1 MSKAEKQT
9 LAAGEASAAGETG
22 TPGKSPA
29 RLIRDAREAAGLTQ
43 AELAAR
49 MGTTQSAV
57 ARLEAPGS
65 NPRLENL
72 ERALLAAGHRLELR
86 AEPAPQPLDETL
98 IAANLR
104 FPPTERLRA
113 MEAHQRAIT
122 KLVAAAKRSR
132 G

>member
-1 MSKAEKQT
+1 MTGKP
-9 LAAGEASAAGETG
+9 AG
-22 TPGKSPA
+22 
-29 RLIRDAREAAGLTQ
+29 RLIREAREAAGLTQ

-57 ARLEAPGS
+57 ARLEGPGS
-65 NPRLENL
+65 NPRVENL

-104 FPPTERLRA
+104 LTPSERLRA
-113 MEAHQRAIT
+113 MEAFQGQMDR
-122 KLVAAAKRSR
+122 LVKATR
-132 G
+132 GSNR

>member
-1 MSKAEKQT
+1 M
-9 LAAGEASAAGETG
+9 
-22 TPGKSPA
+22 
-29 RLIRDAREAAGLTQ
+29 IREAREAARLTQ

-65 NPRLENL
+65 NPRVENL

-86 AEPAPQPLDETL
+86 AEPAAQPLDETL
-98 IAANLR
+98 IAGNLR
-104 FPPTERLRA
+104 LTPAERLKA
-113 MEAHQRAIT
+113 MEAHQRQIARLLET
-122 KLVAAAKRSR
+122 KRAD